1 MKKALLLTVFC
12 AAFVLCFSS
21 CWYDPPEGWTKTH
34 HTYEEALE
42 YAQAI
47 DPDASAAEE
56 HTDTD
61 EDYREYREWD
71 AVINGVD
78 CHVASVSAWVW
89 NSGIAA
95 GEFARDYYRLDTD
108 HDNFIMQRIL
118 SEKYPDW
125 KTGMDIHSRYN
136 SYNMIFVKL
145 ELPEFR
151 MLDDEELE
159 DVWQTALLI
168 REEFDALAIGRKAAF
183 CIPAP
188 GIYWGYRNGEDVEFV
203 KRYSHVYFEE
213 FTEEARDAF
222 LREYRENWALL
233 ESDMPVYDED

>member
-1 MKKALLLTVFC
+1 MVFC

-21 CWYDPPEGWTKTH
+21 CLYDPPEGWAKTH
-34 HTYEEALE
+34 HTYEEVLE

-47 DPDASAAEE
+47 DPDASVTQE
-56 HTDTD
+56 HTDVAD
-61 EDYREYREWD
+61 DGREYREWD
-71 AVINGVD
+71 AVINGVG
-78 CHVASVSAWVW
+78 CHVASVTAWVW

-108 HDNFIMQRIL
+108 YDIFIMQRIL

-125 KTGMDIHSRYN
+125 KISTDIQSRYN

-159 DVWQTALLI
+159 EVWQTALLI
-168 REEFDALAIGRKAAF
+168 SEEFDALAVGRNAVF
-183 CIPAP
+183 SIPAP
-188 GIYWGYRNGEDVEFV
+188 AVYLQYQEGEHVEFV
-203 KRYSHVYFEE
+203 KRNSYEYFEE
-213 FTEEARDAF
+213 FTEEAKDAF
-222 LREYRENWALL
+222 LLEYREAWALL
-233 ESDMPVYDED
+233 ESDMPVYDAD